1 MKVKGFLLL
10 EATIGLVIACLS
22 ISLLSST
29 VGQGKKIEQKIE
41 LKVDHKLAT
50 QIKKSTGVK
59 SIKIHDKCY

>member
-1 MKVKGFLLL
+1 M
-10 EATIGLVIACLS
+10 GLVIACLS

-29 VGQGKKIEQKIE
+29 VGQEKKIEQKIE